1 MSMRDSNLISA
12 NKLKQDMKS
21 MKLLRF
27 LLPKDKRKELYDMEK
42 KLNNILKQIELF
54 NTRFSDLGW
63 CSYDSIN
70 IKIIEK
76 ANKAFETD
84 GTENGEKVLLDF
96 YSSEAKETAYRLRMK
111 CKPFRE
117 RYNLITKALDDHF
130 EKRYHSSVVLFL
142 IIIDGSVNDF
152 TKSKG
157 FFTEGTDLTVWDCLV
172 GADSGLSK
180 MRAIFNKGRNKTN
193 LEEIRMPYRN
203 GILHGRDINFDNA
216 YVSCKCLSIMF
227 ALADWMNMKESEEK
241 RKQKYEEEINPP
253 SIGAS
258 IKRIQQNKKDRN
270 EIDKWRRREVIIG
283 TDIPKSPALEDCK
296 EYPYL
301 VPLIEMFSYWKS
313 RNYGKLSKSL
323 KYMFSYEP
331 SDRKRAGE
339 CRGFFDKKDLVSFEI
354 KEIEERACALTR
366 VLINVVWQS
375 NDCLYTGDLE
385 FGIVYENEEN
395 DKEIAL
401 PWKENGAWIIRPW
414 NITDLYNPKIFDN

>member
-1 MSMRDSNLISA
+1 MRDSNLISA

-111 CKPFRE
+111 CEPFRE

-172 GADSGLSK
+172 GADSGLTK

-313 RNYGKLSKSL
+313 RN
-323 KYMFSYEP
+323 
-331 SDRKRAGE
+331 
-339 CRGFFDKKDLVSFEI
+339 
-354 KEIEERACALTR
+354 
-366 VLINVVWQS
+366 
-375 NDCLYTGDLE
+375 
-385 FGIVYENEEN
+385 
-395 DKEIAL
+395 
-401 PWKENGAWIIRPW
+401 
-414 NITDLYNPKIFDN
+414 